1 MSGQGSEDGPRSRL
15 RWVIRGLVVAAVL
28 AVAAGAWACSPVY
41 VIKAGIAEAKI
52 LHARR
57 PIAEVIADS
66 TTDAATRNKLSL
78 VLEARRFAADH
89 LGMKPGGSYTTY
101 VHLKHDTLALV
112 LSAAYKDRL
121 VNKTWWFPI
130 VGNVPYKGFFSE
142 SDALAAQKKLESDDL
157 DTYLRPT
164 SAFSTLGWFNDPIL
178 STVLNTSDGVEVV
191 TTVLHELAHGYLF
204 VPGQVG
210 FNESYATFIGHVG
223 AEQFFCT
230 RKGGGPDTVWCHRA
244 EARWRDFQRFSVFVD
259 GLVAQLDSVYGDS
272 TLTFDQK
279 VKRRQVVFR
288 RAIEH
293 FKRDVQPTF
302 EAYSFQS
309 FVDTPL
315 NNATL
320 LARIRYFHH
329 LPDFQA
335 LLDAHHGDLR
345 AVLRYLR
352 KRAPSAKDPFDV
364 LPTATETHPFQPE
377 PHSR

>member
-1 MSGQGSEDGPRSRL
+1 MRERNPEERPRSRI
-15 RWVIRGLVVAAVL
+15 RWVIRSLVVAAVL
-28 AVAAGAWACSPVY
+28 AVAAGAWACSPIY
-41 VIKAGIAEAKI
+41 VIKAGIAEARI

-66 TTDAATRNKLSL
+66 STDTATRDKLSL

-101 VHLKHDTLALV
+101 VHLQHDTLALV

-130 VGNVPYKGFFSE
+130 IGHVPYKGFFNE
-142 SDALAAQKKLESDDL
+142 SDALEAQKNLESDGL

-204 VPGQVG
+204 VPGHVG

-223 AEQFFCT
+223 AEQFFCN

-279 VKRRQVVFR
+279 VKRRQVVFH

-302 EAYSFQS
+302 EAYSFAS

-320 LARIRYFHH
+320 LARIRYFHR

-335 LLDAHHGDLR
+335 LLDAHRGNLR

-352 KRAPSAKDPFDV
+352 ARAPSAKDPFDV
-364 LPTATETHPFQPE
+364 LPTTPEQHPFEPE